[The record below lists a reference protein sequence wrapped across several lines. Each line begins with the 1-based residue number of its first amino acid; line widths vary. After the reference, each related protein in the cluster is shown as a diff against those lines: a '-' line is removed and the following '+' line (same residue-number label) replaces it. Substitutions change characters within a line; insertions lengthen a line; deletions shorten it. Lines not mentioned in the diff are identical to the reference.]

1 LSINDNTILL
11 PTPIDVY
18 QLGAHKP
25 ERQFL
30 LEKPDKILKKTRCFE
45 LRNEVHIGIGEEGV
59 PERGVPKRQKFEK
72 GRRFCEQQAEQ

>member
-1 LSINDNTILL
+1 M
-11 PTPIDVY
+11 
-18 QLGAHKP
+18 
-25 ERQFL
+25 